1 MMNLET
7 LQTAVLIW
15 GNEKGIINREA
26 SEKQLLKFDEESGE
40 LSGSVLK
47 NNNFLLVDS
56 VGDTLVTLTI
66 MAADLG
72 YNLKLSEIDKMVN
85 KELPGH
91 ISTVR
96 LCRELVRLKGLLA
109 VDFDKE
115 ILQACI
121 HTTLEISYSL
131 GLNPAH
137 CLETAY
143 NVISKRKGKTINN
156 TFIKEEDL
164 PCEQ

>member
-15 GNEKGIINREA
+15 ANEKGIVKRENA
-26 SEKQLLKFDEESGE
+26 LKQLLKFDEESGE

-47 NNNFLLVDS
+47 NNHDLLVDS

-66 MAADLG
+66 LAADLS
-72 YNLKLSEIDKMVN
+72 YNLKISEIDKMVS
-85 KELPGH
+85 KEISGH
-91 ISTVR
+91 ISSINY
-96 LCRELVRLKGLLA
+96 CRELVRLKGLLA
-109 VDFDKE
+109 VELDKE

-121 HTTLEISYSL
+121 HTTLEISYNL
-131 GLNPAH
+131 GLNPTH

-143 NVISKRKGKTINN
+143 NVIAKRKGKTINGN
-156 TFIKEEDL
+156 FIKEEDL

>member
-7 LQTAVLIW
+7 LQAAVLIW
-15 GNEKGIINREA
+15 GNEKGIVKRENA
-26 SEKQLLKFDEESGE
+26 LKQLLKFDEESGE

-47 NNNFLLVDS
+47 NNPDLIVDS
-56 VGDTLVTLTI
+56 IGDTLVTLTI
-66 MAADLG
+66 LAADLG

-85 KELPGH
+85 KELNGH
-91 ISTVR
+91 ISTIN
-96 LCRELVRLKGLLA
+96 LCRELIRLKGLLA
-109 VDFDKE
+109 VELDME

-121 HTTLEISYSL
+121 HTALEISYNL

-143 NVISKRKGKTINN
+143 NVIAKRKGKTING
-156 TFIKEEDL
+156 TFVKEEDL
-164 PCEQ
+164 LCEQ